1 MKTKKLNYTPKQD
14 KLPAI
19 FNKVPE
25 KLLEGYDDL
34 SLSSKM
40 LLCVIYNGA
49 GLNDTKH
56 DREKGTCGFSNEIL
70 QRKTGLSERTICT
83 SLNQLEEYGIIKRK
97 KDGSGNRH
105 IKVLI
110 NLLEEQSWEAEAI
123 KVYKQARKNKLLA
136 LMEEDPTIANSSAD
150 DDEDY
155 FDF

>member
-1 MKTKKLNYTPKQD
+1 MKNKKLTYTPKQD
-14 KLPAI
+14 KLSTI

-56 DREKGTCGFSNEIL
+56 DREKGTCSFSNEIL
-70 QRKTGLSERTICT
+70 QRKTGLSERTVST

-105 IKVLI
+105 IKVLV
-110 NLLEEQSWEAEAI
+110 NLLKEQPWETEA
-123 KVYKQARKNKLLA
+123 VEAYKQARKKQLQD
-136 LMEEDPTIANSSAD
+136 LMEEDPSAYSMEE
-150 DDEDY
+150 DDEDA
-155 FDF
+155 FDY

>member
-1 MKTKKLNYTPKQD
+1 MKNKTLTYTPKQD
-14 KLPAI
+14 KLSAI

-56 DREKGTCGFSNEIL
+56 DREKGTCSFSNEIL
-70 QRKTGLSERTICT
+70 QRKTGLSERTVST

-105 IKVLI
+105 IKVLV
-110 NLLEEQSWEAEAI
+110 NLLEEQPWETDAI
-123 KVYKQARKNKLLA
+123 KAYKEARKKMLQA
-136 LMEEDPTIANSSAD
+136 LMEDDPTIASSSAD

>member
-14 KLPAI
+14 KLSAI

-110 NLLEEQSWEAEAI
+110 NLLEEQPWETEA
-123 KVYKQARKNKLLA
+123 VEAYKQARKKQLLTLMEDDPSA
-136 LMEEDPTIANSSAD
+136 CSMEED
-150 DDEDY
+150 DEDA
-155 FDF
+155 FDY

>member
-1 MKTKKLNYTPKQD
+1 VQ
-14 KLPAI
+14 
-19 FNKVPE
+19 
-25 KLLEGYDDL
+25 
-34 SLSSKM
+34 
-40 LLCVIYNGA
+40 
-49 GLNDTKH
+49 
-56 DREKGTCGFSNEIL
+56 IL

>member
-1 MKTKKLNYTPKQD
+1 MKNKKLTYTPKQD
-14 KLPAI
+14 KLPVI

-56 DREKGTCGFSNEIL
+56 SREKETCGFSNEIL
-70 QRKTGLSERTICT
+70 QRKTGLSERTVST

-105 IKVLI
+105 IKVLV
-110 NLLEEQSWEAEAI
+110 NLLEEQPWEIDAI
-123 KVYKQARKNKLLA
+123 KAFKDARKKQLQALLEDDPTTYS
-136 LMEEDPTIANSSAD
+136 MEED
-150 DDEDY
+150 DEEFP
-155 FDF
+155 FD

>member
-1 MKTKKLNYTPKQD
+1 MKAKKLKFIPKQD
-14 KLPAI
+14 KLSTI

-34 SLSSKM
+34 SLSSKI

-56 DREKGTCGFSNEIL
+56 NREKEICGFSNEIL
-70 QRKTGLSERTICT
+70 QRKTGLSERTVST
-83 SLNQLEEYGIIKRK
+83 SLHQLEEYGIIKRK
-97 KDGSGNRH
+97 KDSSGNRH
-105 IKVLI
+105 IKVLV
-110 NLLEEQSWEAEAI
+110 NLLEDQPWETEA
-123 KVYKQARKNKLLA
+123 VEAYKQARKNKLQA
-136 LMEEDPTIANSSAD
+136 LMEDDPTIASSSAD

>member
-1 MKTKKLNYTPKQD
+1 MKNKKLTYTPKQD
-14 KLPAI
+14 KLSTI

-56 DREKGTCGFSNEIL
+56 NREKETCGFSNEIL
-70 QRKTGLSERTICT
+70 QRKTGLSERTVST

-105 IKVLI
+105 IKVLV
-110 NLLEEQSWEAEAI
+110 NLLEEQPWETDAI
-123 KVYKQARKNKLLA
+123 KAYKEAQKNKLLA
-136 LMEEDPTIANSSAD
+136 LLEDDPTTYSSAD

>member
-1 MKTKKLNYTPKQD
+1 MKSKKLTYKPKQD

-34 SLSSKM
+34 TLSSKM

-56 DREKGTCGFSNEIL
+56 NREKGTCAFSNEIL
-70 QRKTGLSERTICT
+70 QRKTGLSERTVST
-83 SLNQLEEYGIIKRK
+83 SLKQLEDYGIIKRK
-97 KDGSGNRH
+97 KDNSGNRH
-105 IKVLI
+105 INVLI
-110 NLLEEQSWEAEAI
+110 NLLEEQSWETDAI
-123 KVYKQARKNKLLA
+123 KAYKEARKNKLLA
-136 LMEEDPTIANSSAD
+136 LMEEDPTANSLEE
-150 DDEDY
+150 DEDD

>member
-1 MKTKKLNYTPKQD
+1 MKNKKLTYTPKQE
-14 KLPAI
+14 KLPTN

-56 DREKGTCGFSNEIL
+56 NREKGTCAFSNEIL
-70 QRKTGLSERTICT
+70 QRKTGLSERTVST
-83 SLNQLEEYGIIKRK
+83 SLKQLEDYGIIKRK
-97 KDGSGNRH
+97 KDNSGNRH
-105 IKVLI
+105 INVLI
-110 NLLEEQSWEAEAI
+110 NLLEEQSWETDAI
-123 KVYKQARKNKLLA
+123 KAYKEARKNKLLA
-136 LMEEDPTIANSSAD
+136 LMEEDPTANSLEE
-150 DDEDY
+150 DEDD

>member
-1 MKTKKLNYTPKQD
+1 MKSKKLTYNPKQD

-34 SLSSKM
+34 NLSSKM

-56 DREKGTCGFSNEIL
+56 DREKGTCAFSNEIL
-70 QRKTGLSERTICT
+70 QRKTGLSERTVST
-83 SLNQLEEYGIIKRK
+83 SLKQLEDYGIIKRK
-97 KDGSGNRH
+97 KDNSGNRH
-105 IKVLI
+105 INVLI
-110 NLLEEQSWEAEAI
+110 NLLEEQSWETDAI
-123 KVYKQARKNKLLA
+123 KAYKEARKNKLLA
-136 LMEEDPTIANSSAD
+136 LMEEDPTASSLEE
-150 DDEDY
+150 DEDD

>member
-1 MKTKKLNYTPKQD
+1 LKSKKLIYTPKQD
-14 KLPAI
+14 KLSAI

-56 DREKGTCGFSNEIL
+56 DREKGTCSFSNEIL
-70 QRKTGLSERTICT
+70 QRNTGLSERTVST

-110 NLLEEQSWEAEAI
+110 NLLEEQPWETEA
-123 KVYKQARKNKLLA
+123 VEAYKQARKKMLQALLEDDPSA
-136 LMEEDPTIANSSAD
+136 CSMEED
-150 DDEDY
+150 DEDT
-155 FDF
+155 FDY

>member
-1 MKTKKLNYTPKQD
+1 LKTKKLNYTPKQD

-110 NLLEEQSWEAEAI
+110 NLLEEQPWETEA
-123 KVYKQARKNKLLA
+123 VEAYKQARKKMLQALLEDDPSA
-136 LMEEDPTIANSSAD
+136 CSMEED
-150 DDEDY
+150 DEDT
-155 FDF
+155 FDY